1 MGEKRN
7 KEEIAED
14 YCFVC
19 KDGGYL
25 IVCEYG
31 DCLKS
36 YHPECVGKDPSFVE
50 TGGQYTCDLH
60 SCFNCHKRSQF
71 QCFVCPSSVCRRCL
85 KISAFVCT
93 REGKGF
99 CNNCLKLAIMVEENV
114 DVDSDGEKVDF
125 EDRDT
130 WEFLFMDYWLI
141 VKKKEGIMLE
151 ELRKAD
157 VLLRSGK
164 NYKGRVDLYELPE
177 EEYMISDSDD
187 MAIDEDDGM
196 SFSKKPKGHRGKK
209 MLKGRK
215 SGSVKREFIGW
226 ASKELAEFLTSIG
239 KDIEKP
245 LTQFE
250 VSDIIKEYVH
260 YNQLFHPSKRKKVL
274 CDVRLQS
281 LFKRK
286 ALNRFKI
293 DDLLERH
300 FSDYQDAKDDLLYG
314 VDEVN
319 DPLINKRQKCSV
331 FNLTDHKSKPNGCKE
346 KVSEAPKS
354 TRAVVVLKNTRKSC
368 YAAVIAEN
376 IKLVYLKQSLVQK
389 FLKTPETFES
399 KVMDSFVRI
408 KCDRTDFYMPRNS
421 HQIFQVTG
429 LKKASE
435 TYKIADTSTDI
446 LLQVSDVLQ
455 DIPIS
460 ILSDDD
466 FTEVDLEK
474 KARNL
479 HVDITNHWIEREIVV
494 LQNQIDRANEK
505 GWRREYPLL
514 NVKQLLMTE
523 DEQARLLNI
532 LPAIIA
538 DEEPEPNAAT
548 ESPDGG
554 EFEGNAAI
562 SSENAQKR
570 ENEERTASAKF
581 KAAENEVEGV
591 VY

>member
-164 NYKGRVDLYELPE
+164 NYKGRFDLYELPE

-314 VDEVN
+314 VEEVT
-319 DPLINKRQKCSV
+319 DPIINKRQKCSV

-354 TRAVVVLKNTRKSC
+354 TRAVVVLKNKRKSC

-376 IKLVYLKQSLVQK
+376 MKLVYLKQSLVQK
-389 FLKTPETFES
+389 FLKTPETFE
-399 KVMDSFVRI
+399 RI
-408 KCDRTDFYMPRNS
+408 
-421 HQIFQVTG
+421 
-429 LKKASE
+429 KKASE
-435 TYKIADTSTDI
+435 TYKIADTSTNI

-466 FTEVDLEK
+466 FTEEECD
-474 KARNL
+474 NL
-479 HVDITNHWIEREIVV
+479 RQRVSSGFLKR
-494 LQNQIDRANEK
+494 
-505 GWRREYPLL
+505 PLL
-514 NVKQLLMTE
+514 E
-523 DEQARLLNI
+523 
-532 LPAIIA
+532 
-538 DEEPEPNAAT
+538 
-548 ESPDGG
+548 
-554 EFEGNAAI
+554 
-562 SSENAQKR
+562 
-570 ENEERTASAKF
+570 
-581 KAAENEVEGV
+581 EVECEMERGYVVTRGV
-591 VY
+591 LSTSASHDV